1 MKSILR
7 KFDIESESLFT
18 ADSALLLAGSCFAAI
33 SLILLRVI
41 FQPRGD
47 LVMMLLLFFS
57 GGVLVLAG
65 LGSVVYLIVRLRK
78 HGLAMAALPLTINV
92 LTLLIL
98 ALFGQERIY
107 LSDSDVI
114 VYSRD
119 YSQDRQYVVL
129 GYALNDARLGT
140 PTYYS
145 ALPVGDTLDN
155 LTRWQLPDRLRLLG
169 WNRDNSISVWA
180 ARLGDPARDVYRPG
194 DTLKSHGFTLKV
206 LSVQ

>member
-1 MKSILR
+1 VNTIFR
-7 KFDIESESLFT
+7 KFDIESEGFFA

-47 LVMMLLLFFS
+47 VVMMLLLFLS

-65 LGSVVYLIVRLRK
+65 LGSVVYLFVRVRQY
-78 HGLAMAALPLTINV
+78 GLAMAALPLTINV
-92 LTLLIL
+92 LTLVIL

-107 LSDSDVI
+107 LSDSDVV

-129 GYALNDARLGT
+129 GYALNDARLGS
-140 PTYYS
+140 PTYCS

-155 LTRWQLPDRLRLLG
+155 LTRWQFPDRLRLLG

-194 DTLKSHGFTLKV
+194 DSIKSHGFTLKV